1 MSASTVILYAVAL
14 TALAASYLTDRGRT
28 RLAVRKATQSFMN
41 VLPEFVAVLGLV
53 GLMLT
58 FISPSMISRLLG
70 TGSGP
75 LGFIVASLVG
85 SITLI
90 PGFVA
95 FPLAAT
101 LLDQGAGVAQVAVFV
116 STLMMVGFVTFPLE
130 RKYFGRRAAL
140 LRNGMAYVYSLVV
153 ALVIGA
159 VVLW

>member
-1 MSASTVILYAVAL
+1 MSTSTIVLYAVAL
-14 TALAASYLTDRGRT
+14 GALGASFVADRSRT
-28 RLAVRKATQSFMN
+28 RMAVRKATQSLMN

-58 FISPSMISRLLG
+58 FVSPAMISRLLG
-70 TGSGP
+70 AGSGP
-75 LGFIVASLVG
+75 FGFLVASLVG

-130 RKYFGRRAAL
+130 RKYFGRRAAM

-153 ALVIGA
+153 ALIIGA

>member
-1 MSASTVILYAVAL
+1 
-14 TALAASYLTDRGRT
+14 
-28 RLAVRKATQSFMN
+28 
-41 VLPEFVAVLGLV
+41 
-53 GLMLT
+53 MLT